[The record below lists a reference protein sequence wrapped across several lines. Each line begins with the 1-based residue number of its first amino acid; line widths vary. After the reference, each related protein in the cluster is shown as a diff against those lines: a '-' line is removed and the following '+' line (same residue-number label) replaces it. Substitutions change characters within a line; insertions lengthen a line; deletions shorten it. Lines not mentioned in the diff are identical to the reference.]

1 MILVHLDYQGIRHQ
15 FSLAGEVSRW
25 VSLTKV
31 GTHYVGKCPFHSERQ
46 PSFTVYETRGRFYC
60 YGCGAWGDII
70 DFVKRMRP
78 ELTSGHELTAY
89 LTEEGRDRR
98 LQNNRWSHR
107 AEALAEDQKA
117 TSVSK
122 HRPICAMSM
131 KEVCAQA
138 HFFYNSQCAV
148 EARRYAQE
156 RGWLM
161 KPIVAEP
168 YPIVA
173 TYIRIK
179 ALRNYPLIG
188 FPKLVRTRRTASLFG
203 LEPEFEQQ
211 GNVLCVGVKV
221 RLTPLVL
228 ERWFTYKCGR
238 GASIEDVNCL
248 PRWLSKPGFTVRI
261 PWEFDSHENA
271 EVLVI
276 CEGPGDGLRLYNEA
290 HRTEVSHTKFGRY
303 VHIIAVDSAMAW
315 TSESLPR
322 PTLDGGKPISLFD
335 GYRSVILLLDADEPG
350 RKAATT
356 VKAIIRQ
363 QAPATKVR
371 DVVFSEAKDVC
382 EFFDQG
388 RSIDDLIEAIR
399 SSPPTGLA

>member
-1 MILVHLDYQGIRHQ
+1 
-15 FSLAGEVSRW
+15 
-25 VSLTKV
+25 
-31 GTHYVGKCPFHSERQ
+31 
-46 PSFTVYETRGRFYC
+46 VYETRGRFYC

-78 ELTSGHELTAY
+78 ELTSGHELAAY

-98 LQNNRWSHR
+98 PKNNRWSGR
-107 AEALAEDQKA
+107 AEAQAEDQK
-117 TSVSK
+117 TNSVSK
-122 HRPICAMSM
+122 HRPICAMST
-131 KEVCAQA
+131 KEIYAQA

-148 EARRYAQE
+148 ETRRYAQD

-161 KPIVAEP
+161 KPSEIVAEP
-168 YPIVA
+168 YPVVA

-211 GNVLCVGVKV
+211 GNILCVGVKV

-228 ERWFTYKCGR
+228 ERWFTYKCSR

-290 HRTEVSHTKFGRY
+290 HGTELSHTRFGRH
-303 VHIIAVDSAMAW
+303 VHIIAVDSATAW

-322 PTLDGGKPISLFD
+322 STLASGKTISLFD

-356 VKAIIRQ
+356 VKAIVRQ

-399 SSPPTGLA
+399 ASPPTGLA